1 MCKYFNYP
9 EVELLRRSSVEP
21 VIQSVTCLFDIF
33 FNQEKVSY
41 MILNKSLLSAAVLM
55 TTMGFNLSANAA
67 QQNTANVTLSGLISA
82 VTCDI
87 DVNGISGGTTVDTG
101 MHLTGDFAST
111 VNNVT
116 GTPVPMM
123 VTLKNCGDKDSVA
136 GTGKLYISGTTA
148 PNGNNNIFVGNDSE
162 TGFMV
167 LKTGGTTSAD
177 AIKNDGSV
185 PLDVNGYVDNAGDI
199 TFGGASYTFNVAM
212 ASTITAPAGGLYT
225 APVIIAYA
233 SE

>member
-1 MCKYFNYP
+1 MTFK
-9 EVELLRRSSVEP
+9 
-21 VIQSVTCLFDIF
+21 
-33 FNQEKVSY
+33 
-41 MILNKSLLSAAVLM
+41 KSLLSVAVLM

-67 QQNTANVTLSGLISA
+67 EQNTANVTLSGLISA

-87 DVNGISGGTTVDTG
+87 DVNGISGGTTVNTG

-111 VNNVT
+111 VNDVT
-116 GTPVPMM
+116 GAPVPMV
-123 VTLKNCGDKDSVA
+123 VTLKNCGDKNSEA
-136 GTGKLYISGTTA
+136 GTGNLYISGTTA
-148 PNGNNNIFVGNDSE
+148 PNGNNNIFVGNDAD

-177 AIKNDGSV
+177 AIQNDGSV
-185 PLDVNGYVDNAGDI
+185 PLDVAGYLDEDGDI
-199 TFGGASYTFNVAM
+199 TLGGASYTFNVAM
-212 ASTITAPAGGLYT
+212 ASTITAPTAGLYT

>member
-1 MCKYFNYP
+1 MTFK
-9 EVELLRRSSVEP
+9 
-21 VIQSVTCLFDIF
+21 
-33 FNQEKVSY
+33 
-41 MILNKSLLSAAVLM
+41 KSLLSAAVLM

-67 QQNTANVTLSGLISA
+67 EQNTANVTLSGLISA

-87 DVNGISGGTTVDTG
+87 DVNGISGGTTVNTG

-116 GTPVPMM
+116 GTPVPMV
-123 VTLKNCGDKDSVA
+123 VTLKNCGDKNSET
-136 GTGKLYISGTTA
+136 GTGNLYISGTTA
-148 PNGNNNIFVGNDSE
+148 PNGNNNIFVGNDAD

-177 AIKNDGSV
+177 AIQNDGAV
-185 PLDVNGYVDNAGDI
+185 PLNVTGYLDDNGDI
-199 TFGGASYTFNVAM
+199 TLGGASYTFNVAM
-212 ASTITAPAGGLYT
+212 ASTISAPTAGLYT
-225 APVIIAYA
+225 APIIIAYA

>member
-1 MCKYFNYP
+1 MTFK
-9 EVELLRRSSVEP
+9 
-21 VIQSVTCLFDIF
+21 
-33 FNQEKVSY
+33 
-41 MILNKSLLSAAVLM
+41 KSLLSVAVLM

-67 QQNTANVTLSGLISA
+67 EQNTANVTLSGLISA

-87 DVNGISGGTTVDTG
+87 DVNGISGGTTVNTG

-111 VNNVT
+111 VNDVT
-116 GTPVPMM
+116 GTPVPMV
-123 VTLKNCGDKDSVA
+123 VTLKNCGDKNSEA
-136 GTGKLYISGTTA
+136 GTGNLYISGTTA
-148 PNGNNNIFVGNDSE
+148 PNGNNNIFVGNDAD

-177 AIKNDGSV
+177 AVQNDGSV
-185 PLDVNGYVDNAGDI
+185 QLDVSGYLDDDGDI
-199 TFGGASYTFNVAM
+199 TLGGASYTFNVAM
-212 ASTITAPAGGLYT
+212 ASTITAPTAGLYT